1 VALTPQALPEI
12 PAFQQDFLKKLP
24 TTWDETRFIDGYP
37 GRYVVMARRHGS
49 EWYVVALNGTEAPME
64 LTVSLPMLAGQ
75 QADYYIDDVQLRTLK
90 INKKGQVR
98 LKLPARGGA
107 IINK

>member
-1 VALTPQALPEI
+1 MTRSVIGSLT
-12 PAFQQDFLKKLP
+12 
-24 TTWDETRFIDGYP
+24 
-37 GRYVVMARRHGS
+37 VS
-49 EWYVVALNGTEAPME
+49 E
-64 LTVSLPMLAGQ
+64 LTVTLPMLAGQ
-75 QADYYIDDVQLRTLK
+75 QADYYIDDQQLRTLK

>member
-1 VALTPQALPEI
+1 MALTPQALPEL
-12 PAFQQDFLKKLP
+12 PRFQQNFLKKLP

-37 GRYVVMARRHGS
+37 GRYVVMARRHGT
-49 EWYVVALNGTEAPME
+49 EWYVAALNSTDAP
-64 LTVSLPMLAGQ
+64 LKLSVALPMLAGQ
-75 QADYYIDDVQLRTLK
+75 QADYYIDDQELRTLK

-98 LKLPARGGA
+98 LVLPARGGA

>member
-1 VALTPQALPEI
+1 
-12 PAFQQDFLKKLP
+12 
-24 TTWDETRFIDGYP
+24 
-37 GRYVVMARRHGS
+37 
-49 EWYVVALNGTEAPME
+49 ME

-75 QADYYIDDVQLRTLK
+75 QADYYVDDQQLRTLK